1 MVWNQ
6 YVYEATTGNDAEV
19 DSDGEFIDEEPVQTI
34 DEWEDI
40 YSEELVFMWS
50 TINTLLYDAGIEHYG
65 NFTDFVEF
73 CYDEHD
79 TELTRTTWECQEDT
93 LWYEER
99 LTHIWGTLRRI
110 IHNNRLYGEM
120 MRGVT
125 FTDFTDYMKNYMSV
139 Y

>member
-79 TELTRTTWECQEDT
+79 TELARTTWECQEDT